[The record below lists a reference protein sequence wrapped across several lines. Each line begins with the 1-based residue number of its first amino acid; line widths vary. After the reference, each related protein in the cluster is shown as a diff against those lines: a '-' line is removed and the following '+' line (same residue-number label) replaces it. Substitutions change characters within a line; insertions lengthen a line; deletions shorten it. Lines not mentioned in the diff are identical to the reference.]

1 MSHVIC
7 QSLATFYKDYLL
19 VEGIHSNP
27 EQLLN
32 RFFLKP
38 TSQPIDTQSSGTHQL
53 ICLTKS
59 VTEHVLD
66 HFIVGVWWIF
76 IRSLGGIV
84 ISVLSL
90 SHHIS
95 KKSYEKHLPLFL
107 VLYLYLLAHISIKT
121 NHRGYWK
128 GGTYG
133 IKKIVQGTFHQGNT
147 QFEETASMQCTSNGY
162 IIFSAIKKVSLWK
175 AIETNYIL
183 DKGNALFKS

>member
-7 QSLATFYKDYLL
+7 QSLATYYKDYVL

-38 TSQPIDTQSSGTHQL
+38 ASQPSDTQSSGTHQL

-84 ISVLSL
+84 MSVLSL

-95 KKSYEKHLPLFL
+95 KKSYQKHLPLCL

-128 GGTYG
+128 GGAYR
-133 IKKIVQGTFHQGNT
+133 IKKDSPRHISSRIYPIWENCKFAMYQQWIYNLFCNKKSFTL
-147 QFEETASMQCTSNGY
+147 ESN
-162 IIFSAIKKVSLWK
+162 W
-175 AIETNYIL
+175 N
-183 DKGNALFKS
+183 